1 MEIITCHIYADLD
14 ALSSMVLIKKL
25 YPNGILVFPGNI
37 GKSVKAFV
45 NLYQNFLQV
54 KKTKDIPMDKVSKLI
69 VVDTSKKNRI
79 GLFEQLLDRDDVE
92 VIIYDHHKISENDI
106 KGGKII
112 RKNYGSNT
120 TNILEVLLDA
130 DPNIK
135 FNEIEATLGL
145 MGIYEDTGSFSFAS
159 TTPKDLEMASYL
171 LQKNGDLSKVNEYI
185 QKGLEKEQLEI
196 FIELIENSEFIDID
210 GEIAQLTYYKTDD
223 FIFGLDE
230 LINKIQYLEK
240 SSLCIIL
247 CGNDKRI
254 NIVGRSSNK
263 VNVAEILKDYK
274 VGGHEYAVSG
284 VVRDQSLEKLYK
296 DIKKSVE
303 KVIKPSKKS
312 IDIMNTP
319 VKTILKDT
327 RIKLAYK
334 IMYRMGY
341 GGLPIVEDGKIV
353 GIITRNSVDKAL
365 NHGFSNAPVS
375 AYMTSEV
382 ITGDENISVEEL
394 KALIVEKGIGRVPI
408 VDGEGK
414 ILGIVTR
421 TDILKS
427 IYSKNPIRKAKKLKF
442 ESEIKNDI
450 EEVVPVELLNLL
462 KIIEAVSKKRDERVF
477 LVGGIVRDLIL
488 GINNKDIDI
497 VVEGDGIKFALEL
510 KDMLGAKKVRIH
522 EKFKTA
528 VVVVHDDL
536 KLDIASSRLEYYEYP
551 TSLPVVEYGNIRDDM
566 YRRDFSINA
575 MALEI
580 DSYNFGKLIDFYGGY
595 DDLVNKKI
603 RTLHNLSFIEDP
615 TRIIRAF
622 RFAARYGFELEK
634 DTEIFLKNAI
644 ADGFLKKISWPRVKQ
659 ELEILFSDKNL
670 TRGMEFLNKY
680 KVFNEINPNIKY
692 DLEMKENI
700 ERLETLG
707 ELLSFVKIHKW
718 LLVFLIILENLE
730 KKELDLVF
738 KKFNFS
744 NKFIEKYDYG
754 ILIREKILE
763 QLESAD
769 KNSDIYRALNNISM
783 EIIILIYIQNRKE
796 TIKLKIENYIY
807 KLSKIK
813 PLVRGE
819 DLLKDGQLPGI
830 EFKEKLNTYFMRQ
843 LDMEDPSKEKILKV
857 QGGR

>member
-25 YPNGILVFPGNI
+25 YPNGILVFPGHI

-54 KKTKDIPMDKVSKLI
+54 KKIKDISMDKVTKLI

-79 GLFEQLLDRDDVE
+79 GLFEQLLDREDVE

-106 KGGKII
+106 KNRKII

-120 TNILEVLLDA
+120 TNILEVLLDN
-130 DPNIK
+130 DPDIK
-135 FNEIEATLGL
+135 FEEIEATIGL
-145 MGIYEDTGSFSFAS
+145 MGIYEDTGNFSFDS

-171 LQKNGDLSKVNEYI
+171 LKKNGNLSKVNEYV

-196 FIELIENSEFIDID
+196 FIELIENSEFIEID
-210 GEIAQLTYYKTDD
+210 GEVAQLTYYKSDD
-223 FIFGLDE
+223 FIFGMDE
-230 LINKIQYLEK
+230 LINKIQYLGK
-240 SSLCIIL
+240 SSLCVIL
-247 CGNDKRI
+247 CGNNKRVSI
-254 NIVGRSSNK
+254 IGRSSNK
-263 VNVAEILKDYK
+263 INVAKILKDYN

-284 VVRDQSLEKLYK
+284 IIRDQNIENLYA
-296 DIKKSVE
+296 DIKKKIK

-312 IDIMNTP
+312 IDIMNVP
-319 VKTILKDT
+319 VKTILKGT
-327 RIKLAYK
+327 KIKLAYK

-382 ITGDENISVEEL
+382 ITANLDLSVEEL
-394 KALIVEKGIGRVPI
+394 KALVVEKGIGRVPI
-408 VDGEGK
+408 VDSEGK

-427 IYSKNPIRKAKKLKF
+427 IYSKNPVRKAKKLKF

-450 EEVVPVELLNLL
+450 EEVVPEELLKLL
-462 KIIEAVSKKRDERVF
+462 KVIEAVSKKRKERVF

-497 VVEGDGIKFALEL
+497 VVEGDGIKFAIEL
-510 KDMLGAKKVRIH
+510 KDVLEAKKIRIH

-528 VVVVHDDL
+528 MVVVNEDL

-595 DDLVNKKI
+595 DDLKNKKI
-603 RTLHNLSFIEDP
+603 KILHNLSFIEDP

-622 RFAARYGFELEK
+622 RFAARYGFELGK

-644 ADGFLKKISWPRVKQ
+644 SDGFLKKISWPRVKQ

-680 KVFNEINPNIKY
+680 NVFSEINPNIEY

-700 ERLETLG
+700 GKVENFK
-707 ELLSFVKIHKW
+707 ELLDFVKVKRW

-754 ILIREKILE
+754 ILIRERILE
-763 QLESAD
+763 KLDSVD
-769 KNSDIYRALNNISM
+769 KKSDIYNALKNISM
-783 EIIILIYIQNRKE
+783 EIITLIYIQNKNE
-796 TIKLKIENYIY
+796 KIKIKIEDYIY
-807 KLSKIK
+807 NLSKIE
-813 PLVRGE
+813 PLISGK
-819 DLLKDGQLPGI
+819 DLLKNGELPGV
-830 EFKEKLNTYFMRQ
+830 EFKEKLNDYFMKQ
-843 LDMEDPSKEKILKV
+843 LDMKEPTKEKILKM
-857 QGGR
+857 

>member
-45 NLYQNFLQV
+45 NLYQNFLQIKKIKNIQMEKV
-54 KKTKDIPMDKVSKLI
+54 KKLI
-69 VVDTSKKNRI
+69 IVDTSKKNRI
-79 GLFEQLLDRDDVE
+79 GLFEELIDKDDVE
-92 VIIYDHHKISENDI
+92 VIIYDHHKISEKDI
-106 KGGKII
+106 KGRKII

-135 FNEIEATLGL
+135 FDEIEATLGL
-145 MGIYEDTGSFSFAS
+145 MGIYEDTGNFSFNS

-171 LQKNGDLSKVNEYI
+171 LKNKGDLSKVNEYV

-196 FIELIENSEFIDID
+196 FITLIENSEFIDID
-210 GEIAQLTYYKTDD
+210 GEIAQLTYYKSDD
-223 FIFGLDE
+223 FIFGVDE
-230 LINKIQYLEK
+230 LINKIQYLGK
-240 SSLCIIL
+240 SSLCVIL
-247 CGNDKRI
+247 CGNDKMI
-254 NIVGRSSNK
+254 SVVGRSSNK
-263 VNVAEILKDYK
+263 INIAKVLKKYK

-284 VVRDQSLEKLYK
+284 VVRDQNFEKLYK
-296 DIKKSVE
+296 DIRKSIKME
-303 KVIKPSKKS
+303 IKPSKKS

-319 VKTILKDT
+319 VKTILKDSK
-327 RIKLAYK
+327 IKLAYK

-341 GGLPIVEDGKIV
+341 GGLPIVEDNKII
-353 GIITRNSVDKAL
+353 GIITRSSVDKAL

-382 ITGDENISVEEL
+382 ITGDENLSVEEL
-394 KALIVEKGIGRVPI
+394 KALVVENGIGRVPI
-408 VDGEGK
+408 VDTKGE

-442 ESEIKNDI
+442 ESEVKNNI
-450 EEVVPVELLNLL
+450 EGIVPLELMELL
-462 KIIEAVSKKRDERVF
+462 KIIEKLSKKRCERVF

-510 KDMLGAKKVRIH
+510 KDMLGAKKVNIH

-528 VVVVHDDL
+528 VVICSDNL

-551 TSLPVVEYGNIRDDM
+551 TSLPVVEYGNIKDDM

-575 MALEI
+575 MALEV

-595 DDLVNKKI
+595 NDLASKKI
-603 RTLHNLSFIEDP
+603 KVLHNLSFIEDP

-622 RFAARYGFELEK
+622 RFAARYKLELER

-644 ADGFLKKISWPRVKQ
+644 SEGFLKKISWPRVKH
-659 ELEILFSDKNL
+659 ELKILFSDKNL
-670 TRGMEFLNKY
+670 TEGMELLNKY
-680 KVFNEINPNIKY
+680 NVFYEINPNIKY
-692 DLEMKENI
+692 DLEMKKNI
-700 ERLETLG
+700 EKLEVSG
-707 ELLSFVKIHKW
+707 EFLKFVKIKKW

-730 KKELDLVF
+730 KKELDFVF

-754 ILIREKILE
+754 IFLREKILKE
-763 QLESAD
+763 LELAD
-769 KNSDIYRALNNISM
+769 KNSKIYKALNNISV
-783 EIIILIYIQNRKE
+783 EIISLIYIQNKNE
-796 TIKLKIENYIY
+796 EIKIKIENYIY
-807 KLSKIK
+807 KLSKVT
-813 PLVRGE
+813 PLIRGK
-819 DLLKDGQLPGI
+819 DLLEMGESPGI
-830 EFKEKLNTYFMRQ
+830 EFKKKLNTYFMVQ
-843 LDMEDPSKEKILKV
+843 LDMEKLTKEEILKY
-857 QGGR
+857 GR

>member
-25 YPNGILVFPGNI
+25 YPDGILVFPGHI

-45 NLYQNFLQV
+45 NLYQNFLHV
-54 KKTKDIPMDKVSKLI
+54 KKIKDIQMDKVTKLI

-79 GLFEQLLDRDDVE
+79 GLFEQLLDREDVE
-92 VIIYDHHKISENDI
+92 VVIYDHHKISENDI
-106 KGGKII
+106 KNRRII

-120 TNILEVLLDA
+120 TNILEVLLEN
-130 DPNIK
+130 DPNIQ
-135 FNEIEATLGL
+135 FDEIEATLGL
-145 MGIYEDTGSFSFAS
+145 MGIYEDTGNFSFDS
-159 TTPKDLEMASYL
+159 TTPKDLQMASYL
-171 LQKNGDLSKVNEYI
+171 LEKKGDLSKVNEYV

-196 FIELIENSEFIDID
+196 FIELIENSEFIEID
-210 GEIAQLTYYKTDD
+210 GEIAQLTYYKSDD
-223 FIFGLDE
+223 FIFGMDE
-230 LINKIQYLEK
+230 LINKIQYLGK

-254 NIVGRSSNK
+254 SLVGRSSNK
-263 VNVAEILKDYK
+263 INVAEILKEYN

-284 VVRDQSLEKLYK
+284 VVRNQKIQKLYK
-296 DIKKSVE
+296 DIRKRVE
-303 KVIKPSKKS
+303 RVIKPSKKS

-327 RIKLAYK
+327 KIKLAYK

-341 GGLPIVEDGKIV
+341 GGLPIVDEGKII

-382 ITGDENISVEEL
+382 VTADINISVEEL
-394 KALIVEKGIGRVPI
+394 KALVVEKGIGRVPI
-408 VDGEGK
+408 VDEEGK

-427 IYSKNPIRKAKKLKF
+427 IYNKNPIRKAKKLKF
-442 ESEIKNDI
+442 QSEIKNNI
-450 EEVVPVELLNLL
+450 EEVVPAELLKLL
-462 KIIEAVSKKRDERVF
+462 KIIEAVSKKRGEKVF

-510 KDMLGAKKVRIH
+510 KEILGAKKVRIH

-528 VVVVHDDL
+528 VVVVDDNL

-595 DDLVNKKI
+595 DDLANKKI
-603 RTLHNLSFIEDP
+603 RILHNLSFIEDP

-644 ADGFLKKISWPRVKQ
+644 NDGFLKKISWPRVKQ

-680 KVFNEINPNIKY
+680 NVFKEINPNIEY
-692 DLEMKENI
+692 DLEMKKNI
-700 ERLETLG
+700 EKLESIE
-707 ELLSFVKIHKW
+707 ELLNFVDIKKW

-754 ILIREKILE
+754 ILMREKILDK
-763 QLESAD
+763 LDSAD
-769 KNSDIYRALNNISM
+769 KNSEIYNALKNISM
-783 EIIILIYIQNRKE
+783 EIITLIYIQNRKE
-796 TIKLKIENYIY
+796 KVKIKIENYVY
-807 KLSKIK
+807 RLSKMK
-813 PLVRGE
+813 PLIRGE
-819 DLLKDGQLPGI
+819 DLLKNGVVPGV
-830 EFKEKLNTYFMRQ
+830 EFKEKLRVYFMKQ
-843 LDMEDPSKEKILKV
+843 LDMEEPTKEKILNM
-857 QGGR
+857 

>member
-14 ALSSMVLIKKL
+14 ALSSMVLIKKK
-25 YPNGILVFPGNI
+25 YPNGVLVFPGHI

-45 NLYQNFLQV
+45 NLYQNILQIKKIKDV
-54 KKTKDIPMDKVSKLI
+54 KMEKVTKLI
-69 VVDTSKKNRI
+69 IVDTAKKNRI
-79 GLFEQLLDRDDVE
+79 GLFEQLLDRNDVE
-92 VIIYDHHKISENDI
+92 VIIYDHHKVSKNDI
-106 KGGKII
+106 KHKKII

-120 TNILEVLLDA
+120 TNILEVLLETDL
-130 DPNIK
+130 NIK
-135 FNEIEATLGL
+135 FDEVEATLGL
-145 MGIYEDTGSFSFAS
+145 MGIYEDTGNFTFNS

-171 LQKNGDLSKVNEYI
+171 LKNNGNLSKVNEYV

-196 FIELIENSEFIDID
+196 FIELIENLEFIDID
-210 GEIAQLTYYKTDD
+210 GESALLTYYRTDE

-247 CGNDKRI
+247 CGNNKRI

-263 VNVAEILKDYK
+263 INVAKILEGYN

-284 VVRDQSLEKLYK
+284 VIRDKKLK
-296 DIKKSVE
+296 DIYVEIKKDIES
-303 KVIKPSKKS
+303 IITPSKKA

-327 RIKLAYK
+327 KIKLAYK
-334 IMYRMGY
+334 VMYRMGY
-341 GGLPIVEDGKIV
+341 GGLPIVENKAVV

-382 ITGDENISVEEL
+382 ITANKNMSVEEL

-408 VDGEGK
+408 VDNSK
-414 ILGIVTR
+414 RILGIVTR
-421 TDILKS
+421 TDILKH
-427 IYSKNPIRKAKKLKF
+427 IYSKNPIKKAKRLKY
-442 ESEIKNDI
+442 ELEIKNDI
-450 EEVVPVELLNLL
+450 EEVVPKELLNLL
-462 KIIEAVSKKRDERVF
+462 KIIEKVSKHRKERVF

-510 KDMLGAKKVRIH
+510 KEVLKAKKVRIH

-528 VVVVHDDL
+528 VVVVDKNL

-566 YRRDFSINA
+566 YRRDFTINA

-580 DSYNFGKLIDFYGGY
+580 DNYNFGKLIDFYSGHE
-595 DDLVNKKI
+595 DLFNKKI
-603 RTLHNLSFIEDP
+603 RVLHNLSFIEDP

-622 RFAARYGFELEK
+622 RFAARYEFDLEK
-634 DTEIFLKNAI
+634 DTEIFLENAV
-644 ADGFLKKISWPRVKQ
+644 ADGFLRKISWPRVKQ

-670 TRGMEFLNKY
+670 VKGMEYLDKY
-680 KVFNEINPNIKY
+680 GVFNEINSNIKY
-692 DLEMKENI
+692 DIDMKKNI
-700 ERLETLG
+700 EELEG
-707 ELLSFVKIHKW
+707 IGDLLNFVKVKKW

-738 KKFNFS
+738 RKFNFS
-744 NKFIEKYDYG
+744 KRFIERYDYG
-754 ILIREKILE
+754 ILMRENILE
-763 QLESAD
+763 QLESTN
-769 KNSDIYRALNNISM
+769 KNSDIYRALKNVSM
-783 EIIILIYIQNRKE
+783 EIIVLIYVQNENIAVRA
-796 TIKLKIENYIY
+796 KLKNYIY
-807 KLSKIK
+807 ILNKIK
-813 PLVRGE
+813 PLVRGG
-819 DLLKDGQLPGI
+819 DLLKMGLLPGI
-830 EFKEKLNTYFMRQ
+830 EFKNKLDIYFMKQ
-843 LDMEDPSKEKILKV
+843 LDTGEVNKEKILKM
-857 QGGR
+857 

>member
-25 YPNGILVFPGNI
+25 YPNGVLVFPGHI

-54 KKTKDIPMDKVSKLI
+54 KKIKDIQMDKVTKLI

-92 VIIYDHHKISENDI
+92 VVIYDHHKISENDI
-106 KGGKII
+106 KNTKII
-112 RKNYGSNT
+112 RKNYGANT
-120 TNILEVLLDA
+120 TNILEVILKNN
-130 DPNIK
+130 PNIE

-145 MGIYEDTGSFSFAS
+145 MGIYEDTGNFTFDS

-171 LQKNGDLSKVNEYI
+171 LQKKGDLSKVNEYV

-196 FIELIENSEFIDID
+196 FIELIENSEYIDID
-210 GEIAQLTYYKTDD
+210 GEVAQITYYKSDD
-223 FIFGLDE
+223 FIFGMDE
-230 LINKIQYLEK
+230 LINKIQYLGK

-247 CGNDKRI
+247 CGNNKRVSV
-254 NIVGRSSNK
+254 VGRSSNK
-263 VNVAEILKDYK
+263 INIAKILKDYN

-284 VVRDQSLEKLYK
+284 VVRDKKLDILYK
-296 DIKKSVE
+296 EIKKRVE
-303 KVIKPSKKS
+303 KSIKPSKKS
-312 IDIMNTP
+312 TDIMNTP

-327 RIKLAYK
+327 KIKLAYK

-341 GGLPIVEDGKIV
+341 GGLPIVKDGKII

-375 AYMTSEV
+375 AYMTSDV
-382 ITGDENISVEEL
+382 ITADKNMSIEEL
-394 KALIVEKGIGRVPI
+394 KALVVEKGIGRVPI
-408 VDGEGK
+408 VNEDGK

-427 IYSKNPIRKAKKLKF
+427 IYNKNPIRKAKKLKF
-442 ESEIKNDI
+442 QSEIKNDI
-450 EEVVPVELLNLL
+450 EGIVPPKLL
-462 KIIEAVSKKRDERVF
+462 KLLKTIETISKKRDEKVF
-477 LVGGIVRDLIL
+477 LVGGIVRDFIL

-510 KDMLGAKKVRIH
+510 KEVLNGEKIRIH

-528 VVVVHDDL
+528 VIMVNDDL
-536 KLDIASSRLEYYEYP
+536 KIDIASSRLEYYEYP

-595 DDLVNKKI
+595 DDLYNKKI
-603 RTLHNLSFIEDP
+603 RILHNLSFVEDP

-644 ADGFLKKISWPRVKQ
+644 SDGFLKKISWPRVRQ

-670 TRGMEFLNKY
+670 IKGMEFLNRY
-680 KVFNEINPNIKY
+680 KIFQEINPNINY
-692 DLEMKENI
+692 DLEMKKNI
-700 ERLETLG
+700 QKLETLE
-707 ELLSFVKIHKW
+707 ELLNFVKIKKW

-738 KKFNFS
+738 RKFNFS

-763 QLESAD
+763 GLENSV
-769 KNSDIYRALNNISM
+769 KNSDIYKALDNISM
-783 EIIILIYIQNRKE
+783 EIILLIYIQNRKKK
-796 TIKLKIENYIY
+796 IKIKIENYIFT
-807 KLSKIK
+807 LSKMIPIIK
-813 PLVRGE
+813 GKDLIEHGE
-819 DLLKDGQLPGI
+819 FPGK
-830 EFKEKLNTYFMRQ
+830 EFKKKLNDYFMKQ
-843 LDMEDPSKEKILKV
+843 MDMEKPTKEKILKM
-857 QGGR
+857 

>member
-25 YPNGILVFPGNI
+25 YPNGILVFPGHI

-45 NLYQNFLQV
+45 NLYQNILQV
-54 KKTKDIPMDKVSKLI
+54 KKIKDIEMNEVSKLI

-79 GLFEQLLDRDDVE
+79 GLFEQLLDRSDVE
-92 VIIYDHHKISENDI
+92 IIIYDHHKISENDI
-106 KGGKII
+106 KTREII

-120 TNILEVLLDA
+120 TNILEVLLNA
-130 DPNIK
+130 NPNIK
-135 FNEIEATLGL
+135 FDEIEATLGL
-145 MGIYEDTGSFSFAS
+145 MGIYEDTGNFTFNS

-171 LQKNGDLSKVNEYI
+171 LKKNGDLSKVNEYV

-210 GEIAQLTYYKTDD
+210 GEVAQLTYYKSDD

-230 LINKIQYLEK
+230 LINKIQSLEK

-247 CGNDKRI
+247 CGNDKRVS
-254 NIVGRSSNK
+254 IVGRSSNK
-263 VNVAEILKDYK
+263 INVAEILKDYK

-284 VVRDQSLEKLYK
+284 VVRDKNIDKLYE
-296 DIKKSVE
+296 DIKKSIQ
-303 KVIKPSKKS
+303 KIIKPSKKS

-319 VKTILKDT
+319 VKTILKNT
-327 RIKLAYK
+327 KIKLAYK

-341 GGLPIVEDGKIV
+341 GGLPIVEEGKII

-382 ITGDENISVEEL
+382 VTAGENMSVEEL
-394 KALIVEKGIGRVPI
+394 KAIVVEKGIGRVPI
-408 VDGEGK
+408 VNKEGK

-427 IYSKNPIRKAKKLKF
+427 IYSKNPIRKAKKIKF
-442 ESEIKNDI
+442 QSEIKNDI
-450 EEVVPVELLNLL
+450 KEVVPLELLKLL
-462 KIIEAVSKKRDERVF
+462 KVIEVVSKQRGEKVF
-477 LVGGIVRDLIL
+477 LVGGIVRDFIL

-510 KDMLGAKKVRIH
+510 KDMLGAKKITIH

-528 VVVVHDDL
+528 VLMIHKNL

-580 DSYNFGKLIDFYGGY
+580 DSYKFGKLIDFYGGY
-595 DDLVNKKI
+595 DDLINKKI
-603 RTLHNLSFIEDP
+603 RILHNLSFVEDP

-644 ADGFLKKISWPRVKQ
+644 DDGFLKKISWPRVKQ

-670 TRGMEFLNKY
+670 TRGMGFLNKY
-680 KVFNEINPNIKY
+680 NVLNEINPNIKY
-692 DLEMKENI
+692 DLEMKKNI
-700 ERLETLG
+700 EKLETLG
-707 ELLSFVKIHKW
+707 GLLSFVKIQKW

-754 ILIREKILE
+754 ILIREQILE

-769 KNSDIYRALNNISM
+769 KNSYIYKALKNISM
-783 EIIILIYIQNRKE
+783 EIIILIYIQSREEK
-796 TIKLKIENYIY
+796 IKIKIEKYIY
-807 KLSKIK
+807 TLSKTSSLI
-813 PLVRGE
+813 RGG
-819 DLLKDGQLPGI
+819 DLLKNGDLPGK
-830 EFKEKLNTYFMRQ
+830 EFKDKLNTYFMKQ
-843 LDMEDPSKEKILKV
+843 LDMEEPTKEKILKM
-857 QGGR
+857 

>member
-25 YPNGILVFPGNI
+25 YPNGILVFSGNI

-45 NLYQNFLQV
+45 NLYQDFLQV
-54 KKTKDIPMDKVSKLI
+54 KRIKDIQMDRVSKLI

-106 KGGKII
+106 KGRKII

-120 TNILEVLLDA
+120 TNILEVLLDT

-135 FNEIEATLGL
+135 FDEIEATLGL
-145 MGIYEDTGSFSFAS
+145 MGIYEDTGNFTFDS
-159 TTPKDLEMASYL
+159 TTSKDLEMAAYL
-171 LQKNGDLSKVNEYI
+171 LKNNGDLSKVNEYV

-210 GEIAQLTYYKTDD
+210 GERAQLTYYKSDH
-223 FIFGLDE
+223 FIFGMDE

-247 CGNDKRI
+247 CGNDKKI
-254 NIVGRSSNK
+254 SVVGRSSNK
-263 VNVAEILKDYK
+263 ISVAEILKDYK

-284 VVRDQSLEKLYK
+284 VVRDQNIDKLYR
-296 DIKKSVE
+296 DIKKSIEMAV
-303 KVIKPSKKS
+303 KPSKRS
-312 IDIMNTP
+312 VDIMNTP
-319 VKTILKDT
+319 VKTILKGT
-327 RIKLAYK
+327 KIKLAYK

-341 GGLPIVEDGKIV
+341 GGLPIVEDGKIA

-382 ITGDENISVEEL
+382 ITGDKNLSVEEL
-394 KALIVEKGIGRVPI
+394 KALVVEKGIGRVPI
-408 VDGEGK
+408 IDGEGK
-414 ILGIVTR
+414 IVGIVTR
-421 TDILKS
+421 TDILRS

-442 ESEIKNDI
+442 ESEIKNNI
-450 EEVVPVELLNLL
+450 EGVVPVELLNLL
-462 KIIEAVSKKRDERVF
+462 KIVEAVSKKRGERVF

-595 DDLVNKKI
+595 DDLATKKI
-603 RTLHNLSFIEDP
+603 RILHNLSFIEDP

-644 ADGFLKKISWPRVKQ
+644 ADGFLKKISWTRVKQ

-670 TRGMEFLNKY
+670 TRGMELLNKY
-680 KVFNEINPNIKY
+680 KIFNEINPNIKY
-692 DLEMKENI
+692 DLEMKKNI
-700 ERLETLG
+700 EKLEIL
-707 ELLSFVKIHKW
+707 EDLLNFVKIKKW
-718 LLVFLIILENLE
+718 LLVFLIILENLN

-754 ILIREKILE
+754 ILRREKILE
-763 QLESAD
+763 QLESAN
-769 KNSDIYRALNNISM
+769 KNSDTYKALSNISM
-783 EIIILIYIQNRKE
+783 EIITLIYIQNRKE
-796 TIKLKIENYIY
+796 KIKIKIEDYIY
-807 KLSKIK
+807 ILSKIK

-819 DLLKDGQLPGI
+819 DLLKNGEFPGI
-830 EFKEKLNTYFMRQ
+830 EFKGKFNTYFMKQ
-843 LDMEDPSKEKILKV
+843 LDMEDPTKEKILKM
-857 QGGR
+857 

>member
-25 YPNGILVFPGNI
+25 YPNGILVFPGHI

-54 KKTKDIPMDKVSKLI
+54 KKIKDIQMDKVSKLI

-79 GLFEQLLDRDDVE
+79 GLFEQLLEKEDVE
-92 VIIYDHHKISENDI
+92 VVIYDHHKISENDI
-106 KGGKII
+106 KNRRII

-130 DPNIK
+130 DPDIE
-135 FNEIEATLGL
+135 FDEIEATLGL
-145 MGIYEDTGSFSFAS
+145 MGIYEDTGNFSFDS

-171 LQKNGDLSKVNEYI
+171 LQNNGDLSKVNEYV

-210 GEIAQLTYYKTDD
+210 GEVAQLTYYKSND
-223 FIFGLDE
+223 FIFGMDE

-240 SSLCIIL
+240 SSLCVIL

-254 NIVGRSSNK
+254 SIVGRSSNK
-263 VNVAEILKDYK
+263 INVAEILKDYK

-284 VVRDQSLEKLYK
+284 VIRDQNMEKLYE
-296 DIKKSVE
+296 DIKRRIKS
-303 KVIKPSKKS
+303 VIKPSKKS

-319 VKTILKDT
+319 VKTILRDT
-327 RIKLAYK
+327 KIKLAYK

-382 ITGDENISVEEL
+382 VTADIDLSVEEL
-394 KALIVEKGIGRVPI
+394 KALVVEKGIGRVPI
-408 VDGEGK
+408 VDGEGR

-427 IYSKNPIRKAKKLKF
+427 IYSKNPVRRAKKLKF
-442 ESEIKNDI
+442 ESEIRNDI
-450 EEVVPVELLNLL
+450 EEVVPEELLKLL
-462 KIIEAVSKKRDERVF
+462 KVIEAVSKKRDEKVF

-510 KDMLGAKKVRIH
+510 KEMLGAKKVRIH

-580 DSYNFGKLIDFYGGY
+580 DSYNFGKLIDFYSGY
-595 DDLVNKKI
+595 DDLANKKI
-603 RTLHNLSFIEDP
+603 RILHNLSFIEDP

-644 ADGFLKKISWPRVKQ
+644 DDGFLKKISWPRVKQ

-670 TRGMEFLNKY
+670 TRGMGFLNKY
-680 KVFNEINPNIKY
+680 NVFKEINSNIEY
-692 DLEMKENI
+692 DLEMKKNI
-700 ERLETLG
+700 EKIESLE
-707 ELLSFVKIHKW
+707 ELLNFVNIKKW

-754 ILIREKILE
+754 ILIREKILDK
-763 QLESAD
+763 LDSAN
-769 KNSDIYRALNNISM
+769 KNSDIYNALKNISM
-783 EIIILIYIQNRKE
+783 EIITLIYIQNRKE
-796 TIKLKIENYIY
+796 KIKIKIENYIY
-807 KLSKIK
+807 NLSKIK
-813 PLVRGE
+813 PLIRGE
-819 DLLKDGQLPGI
+819 DLLKNGDVPGV
-830 EFKEKLNTYFMRQ
+830 EFKEKLNTYFMKQ
-843 LDMEDPSKEKILKV
+843 LDMEEPTKEKILKM
-857 QGGR
+857 

>member
-25 YPNGILVFPGNI
+25 YPNAILVFPGNV
-37 GKSVKAFV
+37 GKSVKSFV
-45 NLYQNFLQV
+45 NLYQNFLEM
-54 KKTKDIPMDKVSKLI
+54 KKIKDIDIDKVSKLI

-79 GLFEQLLDRDDVE
+79 GSFDRLLDRDDVE
-92 VIIYDHHKISENDI
+92 IIIYDHHKTSENDI
-106 KGGKII
+106 KDRKII

-120 TNILEVLLDA
+120 TNILEILLEN
-130 DPNIK
+130 DPDIK

-145 MGIYEDTGSFSFAS
+145 MGIYEDTGNFTFHS

-171 LQKNGDLSKVNEYI
+171 LKNNGDLSKVNEYV

-196 FIELIENSEFIDID
+196 FIELVENSEFIDID
-210 GEIAQLTYYKTDD
+210 GERAQLTYYKTND
-223 FIFGLDE
+223 FILGLDE
-230 LINKIQYLEK
+230 VINKMQYLEK
-240 SSLCIIL
+240 SSLCIII
-247 CGNDKRI
+247 CGNDKKI
-254 NIVGRSSNK
+254 NIIGRSSNK
-263 VNVAEILKDYK
+263 INLVEILKDYK

-284 VVRDQSLEKLYK
+284 IVRDQNIEKLYG
-296 DIKKSVE
+296 DIKNK
-303 KVIKPSKKS
+303 IKNTVKLGKKS

-319 VKTILKDT
+319 VKTILKNT
-327 RIKLAYK
+327 KIKLAYK

-341 GGLPIVEDGKIV
+341 GGLPIVEDGKIK

-382 ITGDENISVEEL
+382 ITGDKNLSIEEL
-394 KALIVEKGIGRVPI
+394 KALIVEKGIGRIPI
-408 VDGEGK
+408 VDDDRK

-421 TDILKS
+421 SDILKS

-442 ESEIKNDI
+442 ESEVKNNI
-450 EEVVPVELLNLL
+450 EGVVPAELLNLL
-462 KIIEAVSKKRDERVF
+462 KIIEAVSKKRSEKVF
-477 LVGGIVRDLIL
+477 LVGGIVRDFIL

-510 KDMLGAKKVRIH
+510 KDILGAKKIRIH

-528 VVVVHDDL
+528 MITVHNDL

-575 MALEI
+575 MALEV

-595 DDLVNKKI
+595 DDLANKKI
-603 RTLHNLSFIEDP
+603 RTLHNLSFVEDP

-644 ADGFLKKISWPRVKQ
+644 VDGFLKKISWPRVKQ
-659 ELEILFSDKNL
+659 ELEILFSDENL
-670 TRGMEFLNKY
+670 IKGMEFLDRY
-680 KVFNEINPNIKY
+680 KVFREINSNIKY
-692 DLEMKENI
+692 DLEMKKNI
-700 ERLETLG
+700 EKLETIG
-707 ELLSFVKIHKW
+707 ELLNFVKIKKW
-718 LLVFLIILENLE
+718 LLVFLIILENLD

-738 KKFNFS
+738 KKFDFS
-744 NKFIEKYDYG
+744 NKFIGKYDYG
-754 ILIREKILE
+754 ILLREKILD
-763 QLESAD
+763 QLELAD
-769 KNSDIYRALNNISM
+769 KNSDIYKALNNISM
-783 EIIILIYIQNRKE
+783 EIIILIYIQNRDKNIE
-796 TIKLKIENYIY
+796 IKIKNYIY
-807 KLSKIK
+807 NLSKIK
-813 PLVRGE
+813 PLIRGE
-819 DLLKDGQLPGI
+819 DLLKNGELPGI
-830 EFKEKLNTYFMRQ
+830 EFREKLNIYFMKQ
-843 LDMEDPSKEKILKV
+843 LNMKNPTKEKILKI
-857 QGGR
+857 QEER

>member
-25 YPNGILVFPGNI
+25 YPNGILVFPGHI

-54 KKTKDIPMDKVSKLI
+54 KKIKDIQMDKVSKLI

-92 VIIYDHHKISENDI
+92 VVIYDHHKISENDI
-106 KGGKII
+106 KNRRII

-120 TNILEVLLDA
+120 TNILEVLLEN
-130 DPNIK
+130 DPDIK
-135 FNEIEATLGL
+135 FDQIEATLGL
-145 MGIYEDTGSFSFAS
+145 MGIYEDTGNFSFDS

-171 LQKNGDLSKVNEYI
+171 LQKNGDLSKVNEYV

-210 GEIAQLTYYKTDD
+210 GEVAQLTYYKSDD
-223 FIFGLDE
+223 FIFGMDE
-230 LINKIQYLEK
+230 LINKIQYLGK
-240 SSLCIIL
+240 SSLCVIL

-254 NIVGRSSNK
+254 SIVGRSSNK
-263 VNVAEILKDYK
+263 INVAEILKDYK

-284 VVRDQSLEKLYK
+284 VIRDQNMKKLYG
-296 DIKKSVE
+296 DIKKRIES
-303 KVIKPSKKS
+303 VIKPSKKS

-319 VKTILKDT
+319 VKTILRDT
-327 RIKLAYK
+327 KIKLAYK
-334 IMYRMGY
+334 VMYRMGY

-382 ITGDENISVEEL
+382 VTADIHLSVEEL
-394 KALIVEKGIGRVPI
+394 KALVVEKGIGRVPI
-408 VDGEGK
+408 VDDKGK

-427 IYSKNPIRKAKKLKF
+427 IYSKNPVRKAKKLKF
-442 ESEIKNDI
+442 ESEIKNNI
-450 EEVVPVELLNLL
+450 EGVVPAKLLKLL
-462 KIIEAVSKKRDERVF
+462 KIIEAVSKKRNEKVF

-595 DDLVNKKI
+595 DDLANKKI
-603 RTLHNLSFIEDP
+603 RILHNLSFVEDP

-644 ADGFLKKISWPRVKQ
+644 SDGFLKKISWPRVKQ

-680 KVFNEINPNIKY
+680 NVFVEINPNIKY
-692 DLEMKENI
+692 DLEMKKNI
-700 ERLETLG
+700 EKLESLEG
-707 ELLSFVKIHKW
+707 LLNFVNIKKW

-769 KNSDIYRALNNISM
+769 KNSDIYNALKNISM
-783 EIIILIYIQNRKE
+783 EIITLIYIQNRKE
-796 TIKLKIENYIY
+796 KIKIKIENYIY
-807 KLSKIK
+807 SLSKMK
-813 PLVRGE
+813 PLIRGE
-819 DLLKDGQLPGI
+819 DLVKNGELPGR
-830 EFKEKLNTYFMRQ
+830 EFKDKLNAYFMKQ
-843 LDMEDPSKEKILKV
+843 MDMEEPTKEKILKM
-857 QGGR
+857 

>member
-25 YPNGILVFPGNI
+25 YPNGILVFPGHI

-54 KKTKDIPMDKVSKLI
+54 KKIKDIPMDKVTKLI

-92 VIIYDHHKISENDI
+92 VVIYDHHKISENDI
-106 KGGKII
+106 KNRKII

-120 TNILEVLLDA
+120 TNILEVLLDN

-135 FNEIEATLGL
+135 FEEIEATVGL
-145 MGIYEDTGSFSFAS
+145 MGIYEDTGNFTFDS
-159 TTPKDLEMASYL
+159 TTPKDLQMASYL
-171 LQKNGDLSKVNEYI
+171 LQKKGDLSKVNEYV

-196 FIELIENSEFIDID
+196 FIELIENSEFIEID
-210 GEIAQLTYYKTDD
+210 GEVAQLTYYKSDD
-223 FIFGLDE
+223 FIFGMDE
-230 LINKIQYLEK
+230 LINKIQYLGK
-240 SSLCIIL
+240 SSLCVIL

-254 NIVGRSSNK
+254 SIVGRSSNK
-263 VNVAEILKDYK
+263 INVAKILKDYN

-284 VVRDQSLEKLYK
+284 IIRDQNIEKLYA
-296 DIKKSVE
+296 DIKKRIK

-312 IDIMNTP
+312 IDIMNVP

-327 RIKLAYK
+327 KIKLAYK

-341 GGLPIVEDGKIV
+341 GGLPIVQDGKIV

-382 ITGDENISVEEL
+382 ITADIDLSVEEL
-394 KALIVEKGIGRVPI
+394 KALVVEKGIGRVPI

-427 IYSKNPIRKAKKLKF
+427 IYSKNPVRKAKKLKF
-442 ESEIKNDI
+442 QLEIKNDI
-450 EEVVPVELLNLL
+450 DEVVPEELLKLL
-462 KIIEAVSKKRDERVF
+462 KVIEAVSKKRKEKVF

-510 KDMLGAKKVRIH
+510 KDVLGAKKVRIH

-595 DDLVNKKI
+595 DDLKNKKI
-603 RTLHNLSFIEDP
+603 RILHNLSFIEDP

-644 ADGFLKKISWPRVKQ
+644 SDGFLRKISWPRVKQ

-680 KVFNEINPNIKY
+680 NVFSEINPNIEY

-700 ERLETLG
+700 EKIENLQ
-707 ELLSFVKIHKW
+707 ELLKFVKVKRW

-763 QLESAD
+763 QLDLTD
-769 KNSDIYRALNNISM
+769 KKSDIYNALKNISM

-796 TIKLKIENYIY
+796 KIKIKIEDYIY
-807 KLSKIK
+807 NLSKMK
-813 PLVRGE
+813 PLIRGK
-819 DLLKDGQLPGI
+819 DLMKNGELPGV
-830 EFKEKLNTYFMRQ
+830 EFKEKLNDYFMKQ
-843 LDMEDPSKEKILKV
+843 LDMEEPTKEKILKM
-857 QGGR
+857 